1 VGPLRVRQHPKFVQF
16 QLTINVVALVM
27 TVIGALAGFGEVL
40 TPVQLLWINLIMDAF
55 AALALATEAPTEA
68 LLHRKPYSPDAIFIS
83 PVMWRNIFSHA
94 ALQLAMM
101 CMILFGHEGFFYAKH
116 VKISSV
122 HHYSILFNVF
132 VWLQMWNMLNARLVM
147 DEVSLIDESFFKNIM
162 FWGIMLIMVG
172 FQIIMVEFFGS
183 FAQTHPLSWS
193 EWLWCVAIGFTSV
206 PWGLATRL
214 MPVDHSV
221 GFIDIPK
228 DAFEGADLHLDDDN
242 IRPATQ
248 VAGMSPNDIELKEK

>member
-1 VGPLRVRQHPKFVQF
+1 MVPNLRVLARSLPEDKRKLVKWLRAHNEVVAVTGDGTNDAPALKAANVGFAMNLVGTDVAKNAAHILILDDNFASIVKSVQWGRCVYDNIRKFVQF

-132 VWLQMWNMLNARLVM
+132 VWLQVRA
-147 DEVSLIDESFFKNIM
+147 
-162 FWGIMLIMVG
+162 
-172 FQIIMVEFFGS
+172 
-183 FAQTHPLSWS
+183 
-193 EWLWCVAIGFTSV
+193 
-206 PWGLATRL
+206 
-214 MPVDHSV
+214 
-221 GFIDIPK
+221 
-228 DAFEGADLHLDDDN
+228 
-242 IRPATQ
+242 
-248 VAGMSPNDIELKEK
+248 AGEERNTDRE

>member
-1 VGPLRVRQHPKFVQF
+1 VVPNLRVLARSLPEDKRKLVKWLRAHNEVVAVTGDGTNDAPALKAANVGFAMNLVGTDVAKNAAHILILDDNFASIVKSVQWGRCVYDNIRKFVQF

-132 VWLQMWNMLNARLVM
+132 VWLQVRA
-147 DEVSLIDESFFKNIM
+147 
-162 FWGIMLIMVG
+162 
-172 FQIIMVEFFGS
+172 
-183 FAQTHPLSWS
+183 
-193 EWLWCVAIGFTSV
+193 
-206 PWGLATRL
+206 
-214 MPVDHSV
+214 
-221 GFIDIPK
+221 
-228 DAFEGADLHLDDDN
+228 
-242 IRPATQ
+242 
-248 VAGMSPNDIELKEK
+248 AGEERNTDRE